1 MKGGDSEAEVQ
12 TSLQRLGQL
21 TASLSLADQSESVR
35 QKTKAHLLDTLG
47 FILLAREH
55 PNVAR
60 ARSFVHLLD
69 NATFSPQGTAFLGG
83 VAADALA
90 LDDFDEATRI
100 HPGAVVVPALLAA
113 GLEGGKGER
122 LLQGVFSGYEVACR
136 LGDLLE
142 TGQAHLRGFHP
153 SAIVGSL
160 AAAAAVARFQGLEA
174 AAIAD
179 CIGLAA
185 SLTSGL
191 FELDPAGAIK
201 GFQVGLAAR
210 NGLLAVL
217 AHRAGYQPSATIL
230 DGPRGLLQAFGPR
243 QAPPSGTLDSDTAEK
258 VFSSLPCL
266 QRISFKPYTHFTDLH
281 PLTAILLDLLETHT
295 IAPQDIESIH
305 IRLPVPASKTLNHA
319 FPPLSLRSA
328 RRCPRFAVATL
339 ICHGPSPKGD
349 PLIAQFQQKAV
360 EDSRTIELAE
370 RISWQADLAA
380 DSDPQVMLEV
390 HLRSGELLAT
400 EGSSYPGDGRREETR
415 WNLPQVT
422 ARFLQISSQLLGGT
436 GEANRWLKEIAELE
450 RLEDVSSLA
459 ESVSRQMTGGGK

>member
-47 FILLAREH
+47 LILLAREH
-55 PNVAR
+55 PHVAR
-60 ARSFVHLLD
+60 ARSFLHLLD
-69 NATFSPQGTAFLGG
+69 NATFNPRSTAFLGG

-113 GLEGGKGER
+113 GLEGGTGER

-142 TGQAHLRGFHP
+142 TSQVHLRGFHP

-160 AAAAAVARFQGLEA
+160 AAAAAVARFQGLKA

-179 CIGLAA
+179 CVGLAA
-185 SLTSGL
+185 SLTAGL
-191 FELDPAGAIK
+191 FELDPAGEIK
-201 GFQVGLAAR
+201 GFQVGMAAR
-210 NGLLAVL
+210 NGLRAVL
-217 AHRAGYQPSATIL
+217 AYRAGYQPSAAIL
-230 DGPRGLLQAFGPR
+230 DGSQGVLQAFGSR
-243 QAPPSGTLDSDTAEK
+243 QTPPSGTLDSDTAEK
-258 VFSSLPCL
+258 IFSSLPCL

-281 PLTAILLDLLETHT
+281 PLTAILLDLLETHP
-295 IAPQDIESIH
+295 IAPPEIERIQ
-305 IRLPVPASKTLNHA
+305 IRLPVQASKKLNQV
-319 FPPLSLRSA
+319 FPPLSLKSA

-339 ICHGPSPKGD
+339 ICHGPSQKGD

-360 EDSRTIELAE
+360 KDSRTIELAE
-370 RISWQADLAA
+370 RISWQTDLAT
-380 DSDPQVMLEV
+380 DGDPQVMLEV

-400 EGSSYPGDGRREETR
+400 EGSSYPGDGRREESR

-422 ARFLQISSQLLGGT
+422 TRFLQIGSQSLGGT
-436 GEANRWLKEIAELE
+436 GEANRWVKEIAELE
-450 RLEDVSSLA
+450 KLEDVSSLA
-459 ESVSRQMTGGGK
+459 KSVSRQMTGAGK

>member
-1 MKGGDSEAEVQ
+1 MKGEAEVQ
-12 TSLQRLGQL
+12 TFLQSLGQL

-35 QKTKAHLLDTLG
+35 QKTEAHLLDTLG
-47 FILLAREH
+47 FIFLAREH

-69 NATFSPQGTAFLGG
+69 SATSSPQGMAFLGG

-90 LDDFDEATRI
+90 LDDFDETTRI
-100 HPGAVVVPALLAA
+100 HPGAVVVPALLGA
-113 GLEGGKGER
+113 GLEGGRGDR

-136 LGDLLE
+136 LGDLL
-142 TGQAHLRGFHP
+142 GADRAHLRGFHP

-179 CIGLAA
+179 CMGLAA

-191 FELDPAGAIK
+191 FELDPAGTIK

-210 NGLLAVL
+210 NGWLAVL
-217 AHRAGYQPSATIL
+217 AHRAGYQPSAAIL
-230 DGPRGLLQAFGPR
+230 DGPQGMLQAFGPR
-243 QAPPSGTLDSDTAEK
+243 QTPPSGTLDSDIAEK
-258 VFSSLPCL
+258 VFSSYPCL

-281 PLTAILLDLLETHT
+281 PLTAVLLDLLETHPV
-295 IAPQDIESIH
+295 APEDIENIH
-305 IRLPVPASKTLNHA
+305 IRLPVPAAQKLNHV
-319 FPPLSLRSA
+319 FPPLSLKSA

-339 ICHGPSPKGD
+339 ICHGPFRKRD

-360 EDSRTIELAE
+360 EDARTIELAG

-380 DSDPQVMLEV
+380 DGDPQVMLEV

-400 EGSSYPGDGRREETR
+400 QGSGYPGDGRREETR
-415 WNLPQVT
+415 WNLSQVT
-422 ARFLQISSQLLGGT
+422 ARFLQINSLSLGA
-436 GEANRWLKEIAELE
+436 GEAERWVNKIAELE

-459 ESVSRQMTGGGK
+459 ESVSRQMTGRKE